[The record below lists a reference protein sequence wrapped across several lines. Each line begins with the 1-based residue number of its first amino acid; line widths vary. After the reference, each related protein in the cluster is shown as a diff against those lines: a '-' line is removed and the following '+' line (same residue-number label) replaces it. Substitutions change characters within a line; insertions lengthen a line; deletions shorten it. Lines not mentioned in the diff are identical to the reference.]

1 MTRRL
6 PRPTLFPYTTL
17 FRSLRRPRLYGF
29 HTGTRSL
36 ANRKG
41 RGRRRGGREREP
53 RRAGEA
59 SPKPPPKPP
68 PKPRSG
74 LCPELLADFRIPK
87 PPGCSQG
94 RRGQFSVQSDNR
106 FSGRG
111 GGVGSLPRAWRRVGV
126 PGAAGAK
133 KIVRLASVF
142 PSPPFGLPTSQGL
155 GGLGSMDSTLALGA
169 FRIARGAGGE
179 AVDVN
184 GNLVE
189 REVPPGGAEG
199 SFLCSLSSRFSGRGG
214 GVGSLPRAWRRVGV
228 PRRCVGAKKI
238 VRLASTS
245 FAALWVFRLRRAEAA
260 SAVWIPHWHSEPFE
274 SEGTR
279 AAKRYVNGNLVERE
293 KGDEFG
299 IKLLLPDRLWPVGS
313 KK

>member
-1 MTRRL
+1 
-6 PRPTLFPYTTL
+6 
-17 FRSLRRPRLYGF
+17 FRSELLADFRIPKPPECSQGAQRAVFCAVRVADFLAEGAGWGASPGRGGELGCQARQVLKKFVRLASVFPSPPFRSSDFAGPRRSRLYGF

-36 ANRKG
+36 SNRKG

-126 PGAAGAK
+126 ALAQQVLK
-133 KIVRLASVF
+133 KMCEIGVGFS
-142 PSPPFGLPTSQGL
+142 SPPF
-155 GGLGSMDSTLALGA
+155 
-169 FRIARGAGGE
+169 
-179 AVDVN
+179 
-184 GNLVE
+184 
-189 REVPPGGAEG
+189 
-199 SFLCSLSSRFSGRGG
+199 
-214 GVGSLPRAWRRVGV
+214 
-228 PRRCVGAKKI
+228 
-238 VRLASTS
+238 
-245 FAALWVFRLRRAEAA
+245 
-260 SAVWIPHWHSEPFE
+260 
-274 SEGTR
+274 
-279 AAKRYVNGNLVERE
+279 
-293 KGDEFG
+293 
-299 IKLLLPDRLWPVGS
+299 
-313 KK
+313 